1 MAIVFEY
8 ELRLPATIEGLDAV
22 MDWVT
27 EKLDYKDCPRK
38 VQNHIAVV
46 TEELFVNICNYA
58 YGDSGG
64 QAVIRLTFK
73 DQQLCMQFEDFGIP
87 FNPLEHEAPD
97 LTTSIEDRQ
106 IGGLGI
112 YITTKWMDTVDYERK
127 NDKNILTISKSIP
140 LLDKPKIPK

>member
-8 ELRLPATIEGLDAV
+8 ELRLPAAIDGLDAV
-22 MDWVT
+22 MDWVA
-27 EKLDYKDCPRK
+27 EKLDYKNCPRK

-58 YGDSGG
+58 YGDTVG
-64 QAVIRLTFK
+64 QVVIRLTFK
-73 DQQLCMQFEDFGIP
+73 KHNLYMQFEDSGIP

-97 LTTSIEDRQ
+97 VTVGIEDRQ

-112 YITTKWMDTVDYERK
+112 YITTKWMDTVNYERK
-127 NDKNILTISKSIP
+127 NDKNILTISKAIP
-140 LLDKPKIPK
+140 LLDKPKIP